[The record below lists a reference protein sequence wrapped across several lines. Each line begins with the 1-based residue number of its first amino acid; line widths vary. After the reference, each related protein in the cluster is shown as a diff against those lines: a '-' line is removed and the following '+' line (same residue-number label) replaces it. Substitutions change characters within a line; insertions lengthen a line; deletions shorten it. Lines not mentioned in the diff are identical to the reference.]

1 MASLW
6 TIFTQQCANVLLGV
20 TLLGVLR
27 MATNWKWIPVITGD
41 QTNEA
46 VTSLIAASIVTLG
59 IFLANIAW
67 RSLLR

>member
-6 TIFTQQCANVLLGV
+6 TILTQQCANVLIGV

-27 MATNWKWIPVITGD
+27 MATNWKWIPAITEI
-41 QTNEA
+41 QTYEA
-46 VTSLIAASIVTLG
+46 VTSLIAACIVTLG

-67 RSLLR
+67 RSLR